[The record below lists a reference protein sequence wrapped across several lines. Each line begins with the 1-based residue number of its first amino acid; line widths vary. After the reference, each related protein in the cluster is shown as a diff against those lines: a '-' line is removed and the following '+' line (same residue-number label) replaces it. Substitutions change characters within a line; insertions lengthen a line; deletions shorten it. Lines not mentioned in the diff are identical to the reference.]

1 MNTNTKAMEIVKKAI
16 KTVNKASD
24 IIQECHELG
33 FATVSPGVFLETCE
47 SLLEQAETW
56 HDDDPGKAIDYN
68 AYPYWLTTDC
78 GTLPIGITGADDPD
92 LLNAIGD
99 NPDLLN
105 ILLY

>member
-16 KTVNKASD
+16 KTVNKASN

-47 SLLEQAETW
+47 SLLEQAQTW
-56 HDDDPGKAIDYN
+56 SDDDPGKAIDFS
-68 AYPYWLTTDC
+68 ACPFWITTDN
-78 GTLPIGITGADDPD
+78 GMLPIGITGADDPD

>member
-1 MNTNTKAMEIVKKAI
+1 MNTNEKAIEIVKKAI

-47 SLLEQAETW
+47 SLLEQSTSW
-56 HDDDPGKAIDYN
+56 HDNDPGKAIDYN
-68 AYPYWLTTDC
+68 AYPYWLTTDY
-78 GTLPIGITGADDPD
+78 GDMPIGITGPDD
-92 LLNAIGD
+92 
-99 NPDLLN
+99 PDLLN